1 MKAPAAAAAEG
12 EFDARRKKE
21 CTEDA
26 DGSRQRMNGVFM
38 WSEDEDFWRWL
49 IIRRVPEDSEQTRE
63 YDRPLIKSVSL
74 C

>member
-1 MKAPAAAAAEG
+1 MKAPAAAAEG
-12 EFDARRKKE
+12 EFDVRRKKE

-26 DGSRQRMNGVFM
+26 EGSRQRMNGVFM

-63 YDRPLIKSVSL
+63 YDRALIKSVSL